1 MMATVNS
8 HGEDAMP
15 TPTRIT
21 PESLRAAAREVL
33 ERHGRDGLTM
43 QAVATALGVRAPSLY
58 KHVRDRSDLVRL
70 VAEDVA
76 RDLGDRLDA
85 ALGSGSG
92 DPAATARALA
102 RTARAY
108 AHERPNGYAL
118 VFGPLPESERADR
131 AALDRGSAAIL
142 EVSRRL
148 AGQEHALDA
157 ARTLTAWMHGF
168 TSMELAGAFR
178 LGGDVEAAWEYG
190 LERLVA
196 GLAVTGAQSPR

>member
-1 MMATVNS
+1 
-8 HGEDAMP
+8 MP

-21 PESLRAAAREVL
+21 PESLRTAAREVL
-33 ERHGRDGLTM
+33 ERDGRDGLTM

-58 KHVRDRSDLVRL
+58 KHVRDRDDLVRI

-76 RDLGDRLDA
+76 RDLGDRVDA
-85 ALGSGSG
+85 AIATAAVDAASAARAL
-92 DPAATARALA
+92 AATAR
-102 RTARAY
+102 RF

-118 VFGPLPESERADR
+118 VFGPLPESQRAGR

-142 EVSRRL
+142 EVARRL
-148 AGQEHALDA
+148 AGDAHALDA

-178 LGGDVEAAWEYG
+178 LGGEVDQAWEFG

-196 GLAVTGAQSPR
+196 GLAERGGTTAR

>member
-1 MMATVNS
+1 
-8 HGEDAMP
+8 MP

-33 ERHGRDGLTM
+33 ERDGREGLTM

-58 KHVRDRSDLVRL
+58 KHVLDRDDLVRI

-76 RDLGDRLDA
+76 RELGDRVDSALASAGGDA
-85 ALGSGSG
+85 V
-92 DPAATARALA
+92 PAARALA
-102 RTARAY
+102 ETARRF

-118 VFGPLPESERADR
+118 VFGPLPESQRAGR

-142 EVSRRL
+142 EVARRL
-148 AGQEHALDA
+148 AGEEHALEA

-168 TSMELAGAFR
+168 ASMELAGAFR
-178 LGGDVEAAWEYG
+178 LGGDVEEAWEFG
-190 LERLVA
+190 IERLVA
-196 GLAVTGAQSPR
+196 GLAASGRPPVE

>member
-1 MMATVNS
+1 
-8 HGEDAMP
+8 MP

-21 PESLRAAAREVL
+21 PDALRAAAREVL
-33 ERHGRDGLTM
+33 ERDGRDGLTM

-58 KHVRDRSDLVRL
+58 KHVRDRGDLVRI

-76 RDLGDRLDA
+76 RDLGERMDV
-85 ALGSGSG
+85 ALGRAASDAGS
-92 DPAATARALA
+92 AVRALA
-102 RTARAY
+102 AAARAY
-108 AHERPNGYAL
+108 AHEWPNGYAL
-118 VFGPLPESERADR
+118 VFGPLPEPERAGR

-148 AGQEHALDA
+148 AGDEHALDA

-178 LGGDVEAAWEYG
+178 LGGEVDSAWSYG

-196 GLAVTGAQSPR
+196 GLAMPGPGAPG

>member
-1 MMATVNS
+1 
-8 HGEDAMP
+8 MP

-33 ERHGRDGLTM
+33 ERDGRDGLGM

-58 KHVRDRSDLVRL
+58 KHLRDRDDLVRM

-76 RDLGDRLDA
+76 HDLGDRLDA
-85 ALGSGSG
+85 ALASTDG
-92 DPAATARALA
+92 DASTAARELAAEARRYA
-102 RTARAY
+102 RE
-108 AHERPNGYAL
+108 HPNGYAL
-118 VFGPLPESERADR
+118 VFGPLPESARAGR
-131 AALDRGSAAIL
+131 AALDRGSAAVL

-148 AGQEHALDA
+148 AGEDRRLLA

-178 LGGDVEAAWEYG
+178 LGGDVDEAWEFG
-190 LERLVA
+190 IEHLVA
-196 GLAVTGAQSPR
+196 GLAKTGGPSRP

>member
-1 MMATVNS
+1 
-8 HGEDAMP
+8 MP

-21 PESLRAAAREVL
+21 PESLRTAAREVL
-33 ERHGRDGLTM
+33 ERDGRDGLTM

-58 KHVRDRSDLVRL
+58 KHVRDRDDLVRI

-76 RDLGDRLDA
+76 RDLGDRVDA
-85 ALGSGSG
+85 AIATAAVDAASAARAL
-92 DPAATARALA
+92 AATAR
-102 RTARAY
+102 RF

-118 VFGPLPESERADR
+118 VFGPLPESQRAGR

-142 EVSRRL
+142 EVARRL
-148 AGQEHALDA
+148 AGDAHALDA

-178 LGGDVEAAWEYG
+178 LGGEVDQAWEFG

-196 GLAVTGAQSPR
+196 GLAERGGATAR

>member
-1 MMATVNS
+1 
-8 HGEDAMP
+8 MP

-33 ERHGRDGLTM
+33 ERDGRDGLTM

-58 KHVRDRSDLVRL
+58 KHVRDRGELVRI
-70 VAEDVA
+70 VADDVA
-76 RDLGDRLDA
+76 RDLGERMDA
-85 ALGSGSG
+85 ALGAAPG
-92 DPAATARALA
+92 DPGSSIRALA

-108 AHERPNGYAL
+108 AREQPNGYAL

-131 AALDRGSAAIL
+131 SALDRGSAAIL

-148 AGQEHALDA
+148 AGREHALDA

-178 LGGDVEAAWEYG
+178 LGGDVEAAWEFG
-190 LERLVA
+190 LDRLVA
-196 GLAVTGAQSPR
+196 GLSEPGAPTAG

>member
-1 MMATVNS
+1 
-8 HGEDAMP
+8 MP
-15 TPTRIT
+15 TPTRIS

-33 ERHGRDGLTM
+33 ERDGRDGLTM

-58 KHVRDRSDLVRL
+58 KHVRDRDELVRI

-76 RDLGDRLDA
+76 RDLGDRVDLALAAAGGDA
-85 ALGSGSG
+85 V
-92 DPAATARALA
+92 AAARALA
-102 RTARAY
+102 EAARRY
-108 AHERPNGYAL
+108 AHERPHGYAL
-118 VFGPLPESERADR
+118 VFGPLPESQRADR

-142 EVSRRL
+142 EVARGL
-148 AGQEHALDA
+148 AGETHALDA

-178 LGGDVEAAWEYG
+178 LGGDVDEAWEFG

-196 GLAVTGAQSPR
+196 GLAGGGGRPAAE

>member
-1 MMATVNS
+1 MSIAE
-8 HGEDAMP
+8 EDAMP

-21 PESLRAAAREVL
+21 PDALRAAARAVL
-33 ERHGRDGLTM
+33 EAEGRDGLTM

-58 KHVRDRSDLVRL
+58 KHVRDRDDLVRL

-85 ALGSGSG
+85 AFAGTDG
-92 DPAATARALA
+92 DGAGAASAIAAEVRRYARE
-102 RTARAY
+102 
-108 AHERPNGYAL
+108 HPNGYAL
-118 VFGPLPESERADR
+118 IFGPLPESARADR
-131 AALDRGSAAIL
+131 AALDRGAAAVL
-142 EVSRRL
+142 AVARRL
-148 AGQEHALDA
+148 AGEEHALDA

-178 LGGDVEAAWEYG
+178 LGGDVDAAWSYG

-196 GLAVTGAQSPR
+196 GLAEPGAPSPG

>member
-1 MMATVNS
+1 
-8 HGEDAMP
+8 MP

-21 PESLRAAAREVL
+21 PESLRAAARDVL
-33 ERHGRDGLTM
+33 EREGRDGLTM

-58 KHVRDRSDLVRL
+58 KHVRDRGDLVRL
-70 VAEDVA
+70 VADDVA
-76 RDLGDRLDA
+76 RDLGDRMDA
-85 ALGSGSG
+85 ALDSAHG
-92 DPAATARALA
+92 DAASAMRALA
-102 RTARAY
+102 RAARRY

-131 AALDRGSAAIL
+131 AVLDRGSAAIL

-148 AGQEHALDA
+148 AGDDHALDA

-178 LGGDVEAAWEYG
+178 LGGDVDSAWSYG
-190 LERLVA
+190 LERLIA
-196 GLAVTGAQSPR
+196 GLAEPGARSPG